1 VLDAKDIWEHAS
13 PLMTDG
19 VIAEQSSAY
28 TKNRVEQLQS
38 LRVRLER
45 LRPSLAQASTSLLH
59 GIIVQSR
66 TVPSMVATSTFTEIL
81 PLDAEEDRDMQGLTS
96 PEVVGD
102 L

>member
-1 VLDAKDIWEHAS
+1 
-13 PLMTDG
+13 MTDG
-19 VIAEQSSAY
+19 VLTEQSR

-38 LRVRLER
+38 QRVRLEHF
-45 LRPSLAQASTSLLH
+45 RPLLAQASASLLH

-66 TVPSMVATSTFTEIL
+66 TVPSMVATSASSDAL
-81 PLDAEEDRDMQGLTS
+81 LLDAEEDRDMQGLAS